1 MKLPAFAFPPDPLPL
16 ALVPAAPPVEQ
27 EKSLAPIRSGRM
39 APVQPRDTVNGRGQ
53 QLVVSRHGFLR
64 RVCPVGKERE
74 TKIAVWIRQVVDF
87 QPLDLLRNLGLP
99 CQESRYNDQCPQ
111 IRRHSIA
118 EREPGQ
124 RPWPD
129 QLRDFAIHQ
138 CARQIRGRDKS
149 EKPDQQQAH
158 YTNFCCTGIEEEQS
172 EDDGAG
178 NYDGANVP
186 RRRLSNVSTNKPSL
200 DWHAKAEFL
209 LEGYTPVRDEVIA
222 GVPPPVPGWLIGSF
236 SFAPETLRVK
246 NRQPGNF
253 KLIVL

>member
-1 MKLPAFAFPPDPLPL
+1 MELPTFAFPPDPLSL
-16 ALVPAAPPVEQ
+16 ALVPAAPTVEK
-27 EKSLAPIRSGRM
+27 EKSLVPIWRGPM
-39 APVQPRDTVNGRGQ
+39 ALVQPCDALNRRSQ
-53 QLVVSRHGFLR
+53 QFVVSRHGFLR

-99 CQESRYNDQCPQ
+99 YQESRYNDQCPQ

-138 CARQIRGRDKS
+138 CARQIRGRDES
-149 EKPDQQQAH
+149 EKPEQQQAH
-158 YTNFCCTGIEEEQS
+158 YTHFCCTGIEEEQS
-172 EDDGAG
+172 ENEAADKRDGG
-178 NYDGANVP
+178 NVP
-186 RRRLSNVSTNKPSL
+186 RCRLSNVNTNKPSL
-200 DWHAKAEFL
+200 DGHAKAEFL